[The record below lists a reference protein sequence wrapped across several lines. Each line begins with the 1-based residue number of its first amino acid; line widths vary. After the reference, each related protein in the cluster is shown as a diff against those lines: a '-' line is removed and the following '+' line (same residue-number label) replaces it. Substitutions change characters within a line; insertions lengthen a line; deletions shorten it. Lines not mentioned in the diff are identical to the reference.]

1 MKEKFKLLKLALK
14 EWHQRHS
21 QNLPAKIE
29 TIKNKVSF
37 FDLKGE
43 SSVLLDEEVEEL
55 HVLYEELF
63 SLSRINTSICWQ
75 QSRVQ
80 WLREGDANSKKIPSI
95 MSSRRRG
102 NSVSSFLVNGVLIE
116 GLIMFV
122 VLCFLIFLIN
132 TKLGELSAPA
142 WWIFISIHY
151 LIGRLIVW

>member
-1 MKEKFKLLKLALK
+1 MGASTVLYVEMLGIFPWLSHFCFVEDKWRSFILDGWGSYVLKEKFKLLKLALK

-63 SLSRINTSICWQ
+63 SLSHINTSIC
-75 QSRVQ
+75 
-80 WLREGDANSKKIPSI
+80 
-95 MSSRRRG
+95 
-102 NSVSSFLVNGVLIE
+102 
-116 GLIMFV
+116 
-122 VLCFLIFLIN
+122 
-132 TKLGELSAPA
+132 
-142 WWIFISIHY
+142 
-151 LIGRLIVW
+151 